1 MGYAQDKYIVTH
13 NYTRN
18 ECCSPSFSFEN
29 FHISILGYRKHFQY
43 VCYLSNSTTKLKRI
57 SETNNTLRR
66 HCSDMIQKFASHHVA
81 RGEIIKVYLLF
92 ILNLDYIKAYMRE
105 VKSSQNQGLDDFCSD
120 NQSASKQL
128 NTLQIKHFL
137 KYCVGS
143 ILERA

>member
-1 MGYAQDKYIVTH
+1 M
-13 NYTRN
+13 
-18 ECCSPSFSFEN
+18 
-29 FHISILGYRKHFQY
+29 
-43 VCYLSNSTTKLKRI
+43 
-57 SETNNTLRR
+57 
-66 HCSDMIQKFASHHVA
+66 A

-143 ILERA
+143 ILERAAFNVRHVLFIRGCIEPHDKTTSATKKSGIIIIKHR